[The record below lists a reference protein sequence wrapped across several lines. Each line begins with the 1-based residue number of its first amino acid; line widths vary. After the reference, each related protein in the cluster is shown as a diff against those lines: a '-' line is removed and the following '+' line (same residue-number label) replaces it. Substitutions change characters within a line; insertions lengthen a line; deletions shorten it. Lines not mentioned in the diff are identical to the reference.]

1 MTILNRNKKATLREA
16 INRVTGDG
24 WTDLIQIAICLRFL
38 QLQERVLHPDD
49 SCSWSAEGS
58 DEAMHELGS
67 VLLGLGLMQLVDHS
81 ARQLMAEVRFAR
93 ATLQD
98 VVRAESDWGQNLATL
113 ESWTDAAQSLRAN
126 TEVEA

>member
-1 MTILNRNKKATLREA
+1 MTILNRNKKAALREA

-58 DEAMHELGS
+58 
-67 VLLGLGLMQLVDHS
+67 
-81 ARQLMAEVRFAR
+81 
-93 ATLQD
+93 
-98 VVRAESDWGQNLATL
+98 
-113 ESWTDAAQSLRAN
+113 
-126 TEVEA
+126 